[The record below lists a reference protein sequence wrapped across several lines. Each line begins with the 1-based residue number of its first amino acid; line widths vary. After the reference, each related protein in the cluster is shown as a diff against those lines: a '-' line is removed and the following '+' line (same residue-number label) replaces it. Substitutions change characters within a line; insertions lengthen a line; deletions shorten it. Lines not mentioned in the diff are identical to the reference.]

1 MRNLHDAAMSFAA
14 NSALGSGDRV
24 ATLDISYQ
32 TRCAVEPNT
41 ELHVRADV
49 VRLTRQIA
57 YLESTVSD
65 HEKAMSRARATFV
78 VRRKNG

>member
-1 MRNLHDAAMSFAA
+1 MYSLPAVRNLHDAAMSFAA
-14 NSALGSGDRV
+14 NS
-24 ATLDISYQ
+24 DISYQ